1 MQIGVITVDGR
12 QIGVVTW
19 AAGSTPDPT
28 VPDLYDGG
36 DLPQGRITQASLG
49 DYTSDHARV
58 GHELHHGGEGVAP
71 GNIEHKHHHWPDHRE
86 RNFPA
91 AGGGGGGDRVYGRF
105 AEARDR
111 ARAELKSKPW
121 LNEKAM
127 HIFAGENRDPTASTA
142 LWESAINRMAVR
154 GTSLEKELRR
164 SGEGGYYAGWS
175 GDVDPHTRSVLEASR
190 DRALN
195 YSNVSRYATDN
206 SSNQPGNHLADRDV
220 ASGRFTERSVYHGEH
235 FEAPLGES
243 AKWNKTWNSM
253 VYESEAARHAP
264 SAPATGAANAP
275 SASPVG
281 SGKANDAL
289 NWMKQREGLQE
300 NRDRSELRSDMGGFD
315 PATEAWCAQFVNSAL
330 RNAGIK
336 SSGSAVANSFQRWGN
351 RVGPDDVKAGD
362 VAVMTRGRGA
372 DQTGGHV
379 GMATGATR
387 VGSNGQRQ
395 FEMEAG
401 NDANRVRRTWHNLDD
416 PTIHFRR
423 APSDGGEKV
432 AAKPFDPETMVP

>member
-71 GNIEHKHHHWPDHRE
+71 GNTEHKHHHWPDHRE

-105 AEARDR
+105 TEARDR
-111 ARAELKSKPW
+111 ARAELKAKPW

-164 SGEGGYYAGWS
+164 SGEGGYYAGYS

-206 SSNQPGNHLADRDV
+206 ASNQPGNHLADRGV
-220 ASGRFTERSVYHGEH
+220 ARGRFTEQSVYHGEH
-235 FEAPLGES
+235 FQAPLGES

-253 VYESEAARHAP
+253 VYESEAAKHAP
-264 SAPATGAANAP
+264 SAPATAGVESAGAP
-275 SASPVG
+275 SHDQSGRPHYMGGVGHMEGYGDFHWG
-281 SGKANDAL
+281 SGGVGK
-289 NWMKQREGLQE
+289 
-300 NRDRSELRSDMGGFD
+300 
-315 PATEAWCAQFVNSAL
+315 
-330 RNAGIK
+330 
-336 SSGSAVANSFQRWGN
+336 GSIPYGDYPITPNT
-351 RVGPDDVKAGD
+351 VGPWGASHGAIGINHNEIQDPLRG
-362 VAVMTRGRGA
+362 TRSGIEIHKNA
-372 DQTGGHV
+372 
-379 GMATGATR
+379 
-387 VGSNGQRQ
+387 S
-395 FEMEAG
+395 E
-401 NDANRVRRTWHNLDD
+401 NLDRLYTEGCFSVPPGEWPSFKRHLLGEID
-416 PTIHFRR
+416 KGPMYLHVHPGGASITHTPKA
-423 APSDGGEKV
+423 APSDGGDKKV
-432 AAKPFDPETMVP
+432 AEKPFDPETMVP